1 MMHDRGG
8 FAIFYKLILYSELWI
23 RGRKKKRGHH
33 IEPKLIFFFWVKN
46 KQVDGTSLGGPM
58 WLGHHAFT
66 AGAKVQSLVRELS
79 PMQHCVVKNREKK
92 EKQAGGGKGGMNI
105 CSTEEKV
112 IQFSITGREVK

>member
-1 MMHDRGG
+1 MTGEVLQY
-8 FAIFYKLILYSELWI
+8 FINSFSI
-23 RGRKKKRGHH
+23 RSCGLGAERKRGHH

-46 KQVDGTSLGGPM
+46 KQVDGTSLGGPV

-92 EKQAGGGKGGMNI
+92 KKNKQV
-105 CSTEEKV
+105 EEKE
-112 IQFSITGREVK
+112 T